1 LNGPEV
7 LDEQSSI
14 RESLVELPVVS
25 EANAKRGEIA
35 ALPVDFRGK
44 LTASTH
50 SLAKLCANGFE
61 LSW

>member
-7 LDEQSSI
+7 LDEQGST
-14 RESLVELPVVS
+14 RESLVRLPIVS
-25 EANAKRGEIA
+25 EANVMRGEHA
-35 ALPVDFRGK
+35 NLPVDFRGK

-50 SLAKLCANGFE
+50 SLVKLFVDRFN